1 MNLKLKVCG
10 MRDNQNIKD
19 VLTFNPDYMGF
30 IFFHKSPRNLD
41 DNWFPEIL
49 KSFPSTTKKV
59 GVFVN
64 ETLEIIIKKVNKYKL
79 DMVQLHGS
87 ESVAYCQKLRS
98 LNVSIM
104 KAFSVD
110 EDFDFETVKAYEK
123 ACTQFLFDTKAKGG
137 YGGHGKTFDWTL
149 LDQYTLDTPFLL
161 AGGIDLNNIEELKN
175 IHNPA
180 LAGIDVNSKF
190 EIEPALKDIEKLR
203 QLRKALDRLNSN

>member
-19 VLTFNPDYMGF
+19 VLTLTPDYMGF
-30 IFFHKSPRNLD
+30 IFFQKSPRNLD
-41 DNWFPEIL
+41 QDWNPEVL
-49 KSFPSTTKKV
+49 RSFPSTTKKV

-64 ETLEIIIKKVNKYKL
+64 ETLEVLTEKVKKYNL

-87 ESVAYCQKLRS
+87 ESVSYCQKLGS
-98 LNVSIM
+98 LKIPVM

-110 EDFDFETVKAYEK
+110 EDFDFETVKPYEK

-149 LDQYTLDTPFLL
+149 LEKYPLDKPFLL
-161 AGGIDLNNIEELKN
+161 AGGIDLSNLEELEN
-175 IHNPA
+175 INNPA
-180 LAGIDVNSKF
+180 LIGIDVNSKF
-190 EIEPALKDIEKLR
+190 ETEAAFKDIAKLHE
-203 QLRKALDRLNSN
+203 LREALDRLNKN

>member
-19 VLTFNPDYMGF
+19 VLTVNPDYMGF
-30 IFFHKSPRNLD
+30 IFFEKSPRNLD
-41 DNWFPEIL
+41 IDWNPEIL
-49 KSFPSTTKKV
+49 QSFPETTKKV

-64 ETLEIIIKKVNKYKL
+64 EALEIVIEKVKKYQL
-79 DMVQLHGS
+79 DLVQLHGS
-87 ESVAYCQKLRS
+87 ESTNYCQKLET
-98 LNVSIM
+98 LKIPVM

-110 EDFDFETVKAYEK
+110 EGFDFESVIPYQK

-149 LDQYTLDTPFLL
+149 LDQYTLNTPFLL
-161 AGGIDLNNIEELKN
+161 AGGIDLSNIEELIN
-175 IHNPA
+175 INNPA
-180 LAGIDVNSKF
+180 LLGIDVNSKF

-203 QLRKALDRLNSN
+203 KLREALDRLNKN